1 MGDKGRQKMVGKKV
15 CMSLCVCVCAHCKWY
30 HGKTSLQISVNL
42 NVNRKQK
49 CNNNRRWII
58 SVAAAGAVVCWK
70 PGQLRFWI
78 ANSKIFKRRFPGNSA
93 VLSRFCCLLYG
104 AKKQQQ
110 FVGFFHQLSF
120 IREIKWFA
128 HIFFFCYCCSGFD
141 FVECWIEVEFIFSFV
156 ESKKHSHSIMT
167 GNVNATVSLPF
178 DQMFHLKLL
187 SFTLWM
193 EF

>member
-15 CMSLCVCVCAHCKWY
+15 CMSLCVCVCAHCKWF

-49 CNNNRRWII
+49 YNNNCRWII
-58 SVAAAGAVVCWK
+58 LVAAAGAVVCWK

-104 AKKQQQ
+104 AKNSSSLLAFFTSYRSFAKLNGLLIYSF
-110 FVGFFHQLSF
+110 FVIAVLVSILLNVELRWNSFFPLLRVKSTLILLWLGMWMRLCLS
-120 IREIKWFA
+120 RSIK
-128 HIFFFCYCCSGFD
+128 CS
-141 FVECWIEVEFIFSFV
+141 I
-156 ESKKHSHSIMT
+156 
-167 GNVNATVSLPF
+167 
-178 DQMFHLKLL
+178 
-187 SFTLWM
+187 
-193 EF
+193 